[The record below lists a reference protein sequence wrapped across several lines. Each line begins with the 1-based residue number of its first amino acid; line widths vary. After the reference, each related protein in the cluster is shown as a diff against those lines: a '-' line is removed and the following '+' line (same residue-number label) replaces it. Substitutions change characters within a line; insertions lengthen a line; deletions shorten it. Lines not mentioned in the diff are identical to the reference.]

1 MQFFRQAA
9 GQLTMVSIMKRLI
22 AVVFMV
28 CASLFAQ
35 MAVAAPNVKDVEA
48 AVRAG
53 NYAQA
58 ESMLAEV
65 IQAHPDSA
73 RAHYMYGQVLD
84 HNGKAADGLA
94 QIEQARTLDPSLK
107 FTDASRF
114 RAVER
119 HVQADAD
126 AATRGGNSGLGNGAN
141 SNVAGLAAGNGPNG
155 LRSGSSLSR
164 GAGTETAE
172 AAPPVR
178 EPSSKIWILFVI
190 VIAGVAC
197 VLVWTVRRARSKGD
211 GEAKELRLTQM
222 RRATEVLNNVR
233 TLKLDLRLSTTAG
246 HEQMEGEAENLE
258 TDARD
263 TVGALNGG
271 NPVPDYRVE
280 DLERRFAS
288 LRARAD
294 GRPDPTAAGAPG
306 SGNNPSPYAQEADR
320 FGAPPYPSYPN
331 GPAGQPQVIVQQ
343 QPGGGSGLLTGVL
356 LGSVLSGGFGGERE
370 RVVERDVVVDDDELR
385 RRGGADNNPDP
396 GFDPGQGGNDW
407 DSGGGD
413 VDAGG
418 GGDDWSNR

>member
-1 MQFFRQAA
+1 
-9 GQLTMVSIMKRLI
+9 MVSIMKRLI

-28 CASLFAQ
+28 CAGVFAQ
-35 MAVAAPNVKDVEA
+35 IAIAAPNVKDVEA

-53 NYAQA
+53 NYGQA
-58 ESMLAEV
+58 ESMLADV
-65 IQAHPDSA
+65 VQAHPDSA

-84 HNGKAADGLA
+84 HNGKPADGLA
-94 QIEQARTLDPSLK
+94 QIEQARTIDPSLK
-107 FTDASRF
+107 FADAARF

-119 HVQADAD
+119 HVQANAD
-126 AATRGGNSGLGNGAN
+126 AAARGANTGLGNGAN
-141 SNVAGLAAGNGPNG
+141 SNGGGLAAGNGPNG

-164 GAGTETAE
+164 GAETAMPQ
-172 AAPPVR
+172 AAPAVR
-178 EPSSKIWILFVI
+178 EPSSKIWILFII

-211 GEAKELRLTQM
+211 GEAKDLRLAQM

-233 TLKLDLRLSTTAG
+233 TLKLDLRLSSAAG
-246 HEQMEGEAENLE
+246 HEQMAGEAENLE

-294 GRPDPTAAGAPG
+294 GRPDPTTTAGPTG
-306 SGNNPSPYAQEADR
+306 GGNPSPYAQEADR
-320 FGAPPYPSYPN
+320 FGAPQYPN

-343 QPGGGSGLLTGVL
+343 QPGSGSGLLTGVL
-356 LGSVLSGGFGGERE
+356 LGSVLGGGFGGGRE
-370 RVVERDVVVDDDELR
+370 RVVERDVVVDDEELR
-385 RRGGADNNPDP
+385 RRGGGDTNPDP

-407 DSGGGD
+407 DSGGAD
-413 VDAGG
+413 IDAGG
-418 GGDDWSNR
+418 GGDDSWNS